1 MTKYL
6 TNILATP
13 KKLTV
18 GKTVGASDND
28 RNEVDGLTNSI
39 KSIISYYMTKFTKK
53 SNKSVE
59 VLGMIH

>member
-53 SNKSVE
+53 LNKSVE

>member
-39 KSIISYYMTKFTKK
+39 KSIISY
-53 SNKSVE
+53 
-59 VLGMIH
+59 